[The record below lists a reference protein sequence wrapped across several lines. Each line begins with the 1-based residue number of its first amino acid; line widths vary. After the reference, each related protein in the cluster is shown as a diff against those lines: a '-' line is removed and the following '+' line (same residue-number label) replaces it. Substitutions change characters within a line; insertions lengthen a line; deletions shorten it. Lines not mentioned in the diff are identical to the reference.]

1 MKAKYFGW
9 EFREAIEAATHKI
22 ASDLGLSGVTVIWN
36 GGITTANINSYGVIH
51 LANVKDDALLTR
63 SDLMKYSG
71 FVIHE
76 LLHRKYTDFDATSSI
91 QYVHHL
97 CNALEDARIEHLA
110 IDNQLTGNVTQLLTV
125 LIDRMV
131 SEALAEVTDWTDPRQ
146 YPFVLAVYTRK
157 HAAVKVPLALGLAPI
172 FDEAVIRLETC
183 ADSTQTLKLAQW
195 VFDQLQVVTPPPPEP
210 PPKPP
215 VNPPEPPTRPDQGED
230 EGEGRDEGDKPSD
243 KPTKPTDK
251 PPVGPVKRP
260 NKQTEAVNVE
270 PVNKPDNDQHSSNRH
285 RAESS
290 ILRDKAHVGSVRR
303 FPILF

>member
-1 MKAKYFGW
+1 MKSKYFGW

-22 ASDLGLSGVTVIWN
+22 AADLGLSGVTVMWN
-36 GGITTANINSYGVIH
+36 GGITTAGINSYGVIH
-51 LANVKDDALLTR
+51 LANVRDDALLTR
-63 SDLMKYSG
+63 ADLMKYSG

-76 LLHRKYTDFDATSSI
+76 LLHRKYTDFNAMSSI
-91 QYVHHL
+91 QYVDEL

-131 SEALAEVTDWTDPRQ
+131 GEALAEVTDWTDPRQ

-172 FDEAVIRLETC
+172 FDEAVTRLETC
-183 ADSTQTLKLAQW
+183 TDSTHTLRLAQW
-195 VFDQLQVVTPPPPEP
+195 VFDQLQVVT

-230 EGEGRDEGDKPSD
+230 EGEGRDEGDKPS
-243 KPTKPTDK
+243 KPTDK
-251 PPVGPVKRP
+251 PVGPAKRP
-260 NKQTEAVNVE
+260 TKGTHAERVE
-270 PVNKPDNDQHSSNRH
+270 PVNKPDQHGSNNY

-290 ILRDKAHVGSVRR
+290 ILHDKAHVGGVRR
-303 FPILF
+303 FPIPF